1 MAQAVQDARP
11 DDQGRASGLRLG
23 AVLRLLRY
31 IVFRLIALAF
41 TAMVG
46 VYITILIANG
56 GGFVDQI
63 RQAEI
68 RQEINSQALND
79 PGLQGL
85 SASERRNAIEDRIAR
100 AFERQG
106 LNDPFSPISFTPE
119 APFIRITPNSRSLD
133 YLVDGITLSLG
144 RSENIFSDSGS
155 DQVRLIL
162 LERLPATLLLTGTS
176 FFLTFFAALFIA
188 LFLSRR
194 YGSWLDRAV
203 IALAPTSAAPSWF
216 YGLFLILI
224 FSSIF
229 RVLPFGGIVD
239 APVPESTWAYALS
252 VLKHLISP
260 MIATVMSVIFIN
272 IYIYRTYFLIFASED
287 YVEMAKAKGLSSRAI
302 ERRYVLRPTLPFI
315 VTNFLLAIITLWT
328 GSIILETVYNWPGL
342 GRLLFQA
349 IGQFDIAVIVGNVVI
364 YAYLLGITVFLLDV
378 IYGFLDP
385 RVRVSGGK
393 GGGSS

>member
-11 DDQGRASGLRLG
+11 DDRGRASGLRLG

-31 IVFRLIALAF
+31 VALRLVALGF
-41 TAMVG
+41 TAVVG

-56 GGFVDQI
+56 GGYVDQI
-63 RQAEI
+63 REAEI
-68 RQEINSQALND
+68 RQQVNAQALND

-85 SASERRNAIEDRIAR
+85 SAAERREAINDRIA
-100 AFERQG
+100 AAMERQG
-106 LNDPFSPISFTPE
+106 LNDPFSPITFTDE
-119 APFIRITPNSRSLD
+119 APWIRFVPDSRSFD
-133 YLVDGITLSLG
+133 YLIDGISLTLG
-144 RSENIFSDSGS
+144 RAENIFSDSGS
-155 DQVRLIL
+155 NQVRLII
-162 LERLPATLLLTGTS
+162 LERLPATVLLIGTS
-176 FFLTFFAALFIA
+176 FLSTFFLALFVA

-194 YGSWLDRAV
+194 YGSWLDRMV
-203 IALAPTSAAPSWF
+203 ISLAPTSAGPSWF

-224 FSSIF
+224 FASVF
-229 RVLPFGGIVD
+229 RVLPFGGIVG
-239 APVPESTWAYALS
+239 APVPESTLAYALS
-252 VLKHLISP
+252 VLKHLVLP
-260 MIATVMSVIFIN
+260 MTAIVLSGIFIT
-272 IYIYRTYFLIFASED
+272 IYVFRTYFLIFASED

-315 VTNFLLAIITLWT
+315 VTNFLLSLITIWQ
-328 GSIILETVYNWPGL
+328 GSIILETVFNWPGL

-364 YAYLLGITVFLLDV
+364 YAYLLGMTVFLLDV